1 MRLAHPRELPE
12 RAAAG
17 LSGTWAYVGRDDFEL
32 RRWEAALAGKLERL
46 PVGAALQDAAAR
58 LRTPFLTALAEA
70 GKANDSLEW
79 WSGRIADE
87 DTLTGS
93 LFFWTCAL
101 EVVRTLRAGPR
112 PPVLIVSENED
123 FLAAL
128 GDRSL
133 LRPRLRDAL
142 LAAGRWARW
151 AWRSLGEWAAAR
163 RSGAPAPLGDGK
175 GAVLLHT
182 WAGPGYFAKDGPKDA
197 YFGPL
202 AKLLTERGKRVVV
215 LPFLQSPGRPRVEAL
230 AWLRKSGDHLI
241 AEDHYSLVDYI
252 WAAAVAFRAASLPGE
267 FPKVAG
273 LDLSVLVARERRL
286 QRANTSKV
294 PFIMYARLVS
304 RLAERGFQPDAAIQ
318 TFENS
323 ADEKPLLI
331 AAREN
336 WPRTLTVGYQHNVS
350 LLPMMVQHFTA
361 PDGPQPQRIVCCS
374 PFLKGLLERH
384 GFKPETLRVGPS
396 LRYLSILPPPPP
408 HAPEPN
414 TVLVCLSLEA
424 GGAVETAFLVGEAL
438 RGRPDVKV
446 RVKPH
451 PMTPQDLLAR
461 LKAELSGPKFE
472 FVSGRV
478 EDWSARS
485 ACAVVAG
492 STVSMD
498 FALAGVPVVQVGRET
513 ALDFDPLAYFDGFP
527 RPVRDAAAL
536 RREVEKALA
545 AAGADA
551 AALMAQAGR
560 LRAECLSPLTP
571 ESMDAFLPEAACAV

>member
-12 RAAAG
+12 LAAAG

-46 PVGAALQDAAAR
+46 PVGAALQDAAER
-58 LRTPFLTALAEA
+58 LRTPFLNALAEA

-93 LFFWTCAL
+93 LFFWACAL
-101 EVVRTLRAGPR
+101 DVVRTLRAGAR
-112 PPVLIVSENED
+112 PPALLVSENED
-123 FLAAL
+123 FLAAV
-128 GDRSL
+128 GPRSL

-142 LAAGRWARW
+142 LAVGRWARW
-151 AWRSLGEWAAAR
+151 VGRSLGEWTAAR
-163 RSGAPAPLGDGK
+163 RSGPSAPLGDGN

-182 WAGPGYFAKDGPKDA
+182 WAGPGYFGKDGPKDA

-202 AKLLTERGKRVVV
+202 PGLLAERGKRVVI
-215 LPFLQSPGRPRVEAL
+215 LPFLQSPGRPRAEAL
-230 AWLRKSGDHLI
+230 AWLRANGGHLI
-241 AEDHYSLVDYI
+241 AEDHYGLGDYL
-252 WAAAVAFRAASLPGE
+252 WAAGVALKGASLPDA

-273 LDLSVLVARERRL
+273 LDLSILVARERRL
-286 QRANTSKV
+286 QRANTSKT
-294 PFIMYARLVS
+294 PFIMYARLVE
-304 RLAERGFQPDAAIQ
+304 RLAARGFHPDAAIQ

-331 AAREN
+331 AARAH
-336 WPRTLTVGYQHNVS
+336 WPRTLLVGYQHNVS
-350 LLPMMVQHFTA
+350 LLPLMVQHFTA

-384 GFKPETLRVGPS
+384 GFKPETLLVGPS

-408 HAPEPN
+408 RAPEPN

-438 RGRPDVKV
+438 RDRPDVKV

-451 PMTPQDLLAR
+451 PMTPEGLLTR
-461 LKAELSGPKFE
+461 LRAELSGPQFE

-513 ALDFDPLAYFDGFP
+513 ALDFDPLAYFDGFA

-536 RREVEKALA
+536 RREVLKALSL
-545 AAGADA
+545 GVSEA
-551 AALMAQAGR
+551 AALMSRAAR
-560 LRAECLSPLTP
+560 LRADCLSPLTP
-571 ESMDAFLPEAACAV
+571 DAMDAFLPEAACAL